1 MIYIAVILSAVIVLL
16 FQSRIYKKHAYD
28 KLEYKVSVSANE
40 VFEGEEIYIYEEITN
55 KKLLPLPFLKVDT
68 ELPDGLSFRIVERDS
83 KTGELKEAFPGI
95 IHSIFVLRGNQI
107 IKRRWRVKCGIRGTY
122 HLGSVTMIADD
133 IFGTYQN
140 AKVIEPDKSSKAVVT
155 VLPKAIDL
163 SSEFTSSKFTNGEFI
178 VENSLLSDPLLK
190 AGIREYANGDPM
202 NRINWKQTAVHD
214 KLMVNIEEFT
224 NRHQFNIIMNMQSRD
239 IEKTIPGPPSSRA
252 PVELCLTVAAS
263 ILDKVSCENVPVRII
278 SNTPPENIFC
288 DKEKNAEGD
297 VLSKLFVSP
306 AFKGKNN
313 MLDAL
318 RILAQLEL
326 MISTPIEKMMDCI
339 IESPHAF
346 TSGGNIV
353 FISSYL
359 SERMINFC
367 YSLRQAGVNCIFYI
381 TSASINAAIIPD
393 DIEVHFKTYIETT

>member
-1 MIYIAVILSAVIVLL
+1 MIYIAVIISVIIVLVL
-16 FQSRIYKKHAYD
+16 QARIYKKHAYD
-28 KLEYKVSVSANE
+28 RLEYKVSVSTNE

-68 ELPDGLSFRIVERDS
+68 ELPDGLSFRIVERDE
-83 KTGELKEAFPGI
+83 KTGALKETFPRI
-95 IHSIFVLRGNQI
+95 IHSIFMLRGNQM
-107 IKRRWRVKCGIRGTY
+107 IKRRWRVKCGTRGTY
-122 HLGSVTMIADD
+122 HLGAVTMIADD

-155 VLPKAIDL
+155 VLPKAINL
-163 SSEFTSSKFTNGEFI
+163 SSEFTSSEYTNGEFI

-190 AGIREYANGDPM
+190 AGIREYVNGDPM
-202 NRINWKQTAVHD
+202 NRINWKQTAVHN

-224 NRHQFNIIMNMQSRD
+224 NRHQFNIILNIQSRD

-263 ILDKVSCENVPVRII
+263 ILDKVSSENVPVRII
-278 SNTPPENIFC
+278 SNTPPENIC
-288 DKEKNAEGD
+288 GDEAKCADGD
-297 VLSKLFVSP
+297 VLSNLYISP
-306 AFKGKNN
+306 AFRGKND

-326 MISTPIEKMMDCI
+326 MISTPVEKMMDCI
-339 IESPHAF
+339 VENPYVF
-346 TSGGNIV
+346 TSGGNIIFV
-353 FISSYL
+353 SAYL

-367 YSLRQAGVNCIFYI
+367 YSLRQYGVNCIFYI
-381 TSASINAAIIPD
+381 TSASINASIIPD